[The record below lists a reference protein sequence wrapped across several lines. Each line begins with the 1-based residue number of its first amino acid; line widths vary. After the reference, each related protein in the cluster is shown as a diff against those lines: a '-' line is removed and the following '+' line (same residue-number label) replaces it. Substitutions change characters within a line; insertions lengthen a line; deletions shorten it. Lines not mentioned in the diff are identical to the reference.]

1 MKTRS
6 RIQRK
11 RKFSVIGSVLGAFSL
26 LAGFIFAV
34 VVSSPGGDIQLPAA
48 VAQEASLQAA
58 AVTTT
63 TACNS
68 LLQLLNACP
77 TTTTT
82 APSGSTTTTTA
93 ACNALLQLLND
104 CPTTTT
110 APPSTTTTTSPP
122 TTTTTSNTGPTCQ
135 GTSPPVAAP
144 SGSWTCA
151 FDDEFDQDASLNP
164 QFWQPQLTST
174 SGYTTGSSPNNP
186 CYVNN
191 PSTINFNNGALNLS
205 VIPVATTSCSG
216 AFSSGYQAGMITSY
230 QLYNQQYGFF
240 EVSAK
245 LPASTVA
252 GLQETLWLY
261 PENLQAN
268 SGEIDYAEFFSSN
281 PTLDIPT
288 LHYPG
293 QSSSTDP
300 NYTSYSCSLNPANY
314 NTYALL
320 WTPTNLTVYYNG
332 NVCISD
338 NYSKLAP
345 NSFNTPD
352 MLSFTAALGV
362 NLLGD
367 SANAVTSATQTPATT
382 SIQWVR
388 TWQY

>member
-1 MKTRS
+1 
-6 RIQRK
+6 
-11 RKFSVIGSVLGAFSL
+11 
-26 LAGFIFAV
+26 
-34 VVSSPGGDIQLPAA
+34 
-48 VAQEASLQAA
+48 
-58 AVTTT
+58 
-63 TACNS
+63 
-68 LLQLLNACP
+68 
-77 TTTTT
+77 
-82 APSGSTTTTTA
+82 
-93 ACNALLQLLND
+93 
-104 CPTTTT
+104 
-110 APPSTTTTTSPP
+110 
-122 TTTTTSNTGPTCQ
+122 
-135 GTSPPVAAP
+135 VAAP
-144 SGSWTCA
+144 SGTWTCA
-151 FDDEFDQDASLNP
+151 FDDEFDQDTTLNP
-164 QFWQPQLTST
+164 KFWQPQLTAT
-174 SGYTTGSSPNNP
+174 SAYTTGSSPNNP
-186 CYVNN
+186 CYVDN
-191 PSTINFNNGALNLS
+191 PSTINFSNGALNLS
-205 VIPVATTSCSG
+205 VVPVANASCSG
-216 AFSSGYQAGMITSY
+216 AFNSSYQAGMITSY
-230 QLYNQQYGFF
+230 QLYDQQYGFF

-245 LPASTVA
+245 MPASTVA

-261 PENLQAN
+261 PENEQAS

-300 NYTSYSCSLNPANY
+300 NYTSYSCSLNPATY
-314 NTYALL
+314 NTYALM

-362 NLLGD
+362 NLPGD